1 MELIDIIT
9 IIISTIAILISIIT
23 YKQNYYI
30 NQYEFASKEKTKE
43 DILKLLAALHL
54 IIDKAMYNH
63 LMSLDFDKEK
73 EIIKDFLLSDTW
85 VTIKYIIKDNEIQLV
100 RITAKFML
108 LIYNSDL
115 KQAGEMA
122 LILEKDINKICDE
135 NLDSIFKEKEKIKKN
150 LRKLKFGEESEFN
163 KEWYE
168 KLSNIRNNNNDELC
182 NKLLYLK
189 YEKNIQD
196 CNIDMFIGVM
206 TGNTELVGNALN
218 NGADV
223 KITIGEVLEKY
234 KDFL

>member
-135 NLDSIFKEKEKIKKN
+135 NLDSIFKEKEKIKK
-150 LRKLKFGEESEFN
+150 
-163 KEWYE
+163 
-168 KLSNIRNNNNDELC
+168 I
-182 NKLLYLK
+182 
-189 YEKNIQD
+189 
-196 CNIDMFIGVM
+196 
-206 TGNTELVGNALN
+206 
-218 NGADV
+218 
-223 KITIGEVLEKY
+223 
-234 KDFL
+234 